1 MTDTSDKA
9 IEALV
14 KYHDWKDSATED
26 EPSETS
32 AMLIALQAERKAGW
46 VARVKPLEWRETGEN
61 RFSAKNE
68 DYKVVSDG
76 VGWAFCPEN
85 WPPFAG
91 YPYATF
97 EDAKAAAQADY
108 AARSIAAL
116 TPNTE
121 AKP

>member
-1 MTDTSDKA
+1 MTDTSDTA
-9 IEALV
+9 IEAILPALIARDMA
-14 KYHDWKDSATED
+14 HEA
-26 EPSETS
+26 
-32 AMLIALQAERKAGW
+32 AMLLALQAERKAGW
-46 VARVKPLEWRETGEN
+46 AASVRPLEWRETGEN

-97 EDAKAAAQADY
+97 EDAKVAAQADY
-108 AARSIAAL
+108 TARILAAL

-121 AKP
+121 SKP